1 MPELPEVQT
10 VLDGLIKSL
19 QQKEIRTLD
28 CHYDGTVIH
37 DPEIIQPAFP
47 ARTTAFARRGKYMIL
62 TLDSGNSLIIHLR
75 MTGKLV
81 HGTAQDSPGKHER
94 ACFVLAWEEA
104 LHFIDPRTFGKIV
117 ICNTKNVQNYLPRLG
132 AEPLDEEFD
141 HHYLKR
147 MLSGRKAP
155 IKNLLLDQ
163 RIIAGLGNIYVSEIL
178 YRSRVRPD
186 RPAGMITD
194 KELRAIVQDTK
205 AVLREAID
213 KNGTSISDFRRIDD
227 KSGEFQNFLKVYQ
240 KRQCPRGH
248 DIEVIRLAG
257 RGSFFCPI
265 CQK

>member
-10 VLDGLIKSL
+10 VLDGLVKTL
-19 QQKEIRTLD
+19 REKEIKALD
-28 CHYDGTVIH
+28 CHYQGTVIH
-37 DPEIIQPAFP
+37 DPEIIKPAFP

-81 HGTAQDSPGKHER
+81 HTTTKCPPDKHER
-94 ACFVLAWEEA
+94 ACFVLTWKEA
-104 LHFIDPRTFGKIV
+104 VHFIDPRTFGKIV
-117 ICNTKNVQNYLPRLG
+117 VCNTKNVANYLPKLG
-132 AEPLDEEFD
+132 AEPLDVEFD
-141 HHYLKR
+141 HLYLKH

-155 IKNLLLDQ
+155 IKNIMLDQ

-178 YRSRVRPD
+178 YRSGVRPD
-186 RPAGMITD
+186 RPAGKITD
-194 KELRAIVQDTK
+194 KELKAIVKDTK
-205 AVLREAID
+205 AVLREAIA

-240 KRQCPRGH
+240 KQQCPLGH